1 MPILSERFSMSSSSQ
16 YYQLLP
22 SLSGFVTYI
31 KQTLC
36 TSSDSVCQEHAA
48 SLFSATYID
57 IDFDTISHAL
67 ILNAFWARK
76 PSVDGWSET
85 ISLRQKDE
93 TIEVGILTNEK
104 AVDAEDLAFSGFLTV
119 LGQDAKPSTPS
130 PLP

>member
-1 MPILSERFSMSSSSQ
+1 M
-16 YYQLLP
+16 
-22 SLSGFVTYI
+22 
-31 KQTLC
+31 
-36 TSSDSVCQEHAA
+36 
-48 SLFSATYID
+48 
-57 IDFDTISHAL
+57 DFDTISHAL

-76 PSVDGWSET
+76 PSVDSWSET

-119 LGQDAKPSTPS
+119 LGKDTKPSTSS